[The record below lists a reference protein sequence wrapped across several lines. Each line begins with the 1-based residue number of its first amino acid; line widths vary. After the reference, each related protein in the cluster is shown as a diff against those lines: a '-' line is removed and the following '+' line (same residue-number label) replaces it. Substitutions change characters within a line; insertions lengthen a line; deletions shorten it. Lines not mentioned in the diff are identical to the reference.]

1 MHLFHIVVDH
11 LLLFC
16 MCVCVSLCES
26 AWHHY
31 TRLLTVI
38 CLLFSLCVVQLVA
51 LFEMVNKIAVSRQ
64 SSANCFHFVGQQQS
78 I

>member
-1 MHLFHIVVDH
+1 MHLFHIVVAR

-16 MCVCVSLCES
+16 MCVCVCVS

-38 CLLFSLCVVQLVA
+38 CLLFCLCVVQLVA

-64 SSANCFHFVGQQQS
+64 SSANCFHFVGQQ
-78 I
+78 